1 MRTNLINE
9 PKTNSGKTGVLP
21 IVSIL
26 CPVYNTERF
35 ISATLDSILEQDY
48 ENLQIVIA
56 DDCSSD
62 GTVDIVKSYAS
73 KYPNKIKLIL
83 NKHNIG
89 ITENCNQILEH
100 CTGKYI
106 AFFAGDDLM
115 YPGKVS
121 TQVAVMEECDDCSFT
136 YHSVDV
142 LDGDKENEIIFT
154 TEENKQGYL
163 SFMDIISKGGV
174 IGASSIMARSSC
186 LPPGGFS
193 RRFSR
198 VSDWL
203 MHIEVAI
210 RGQVIKVPGVYGGYL
225 RHHGGES
232 RKTNQTLDEIT
243 GTVDFLAERYNGDK
257 NIQIALRKAIRRY
270 LLGEAAR
277 LFISGNRAG
286 IVNLLKHYC
295 SDSLSLKSICWFIL
309 ISVNLRLHKLNLVR
323 RLYNALSAAT
333 KK

>member
-1 MRTNLINE
+1 M
-9 PKTNSGKTGVLP
+9 GVLP
-21 IVSIL
+21 KVSIL
-26 CPVYNTERF
+26 CPVYNAERF

-62 GTVDIVKSYAS
+62 GTANIVKRYAA
-73 KYPNKIKLIL
+73 KYPDKIILIL
-83 NKHNIG
+83 NKHNLG
-89 ITENCNQILEH
+89 ITDNCNQILGH

-115 YPGKVS
+115 YPDKVS
-121 TQVAVMEECDDCSFT
+121 TQVAVMEEYDDCSFT
-136 YHSVDV
+136 YHSVDI

-174 IGASSIMARSSC
+174 IGACSIMVRSSC

-193 RRFSR
+193 RSFPR

-203 MHIEVAI
+203 MHIEVAL
-210 RGQVIKVPGVYGGYL
+210 RGKVLKVPGVHGGYV
-225 RHHGGES
+225 RHRDGES
-232 RKTNQTLDEIT
+232 RRTNETLDEIM
-243 GTVDFLAERYNGDK
+243 GTVDFLAERYNGDHS
-257 NIQIALRKAIRRY
+257 IQLALRKAVRRY
-270 LLGEAAR
+270 FLGEVAR

-286 IVNLLKHYC
+286 IFSLSKQYC
-295 SDSLSLKSICWFIL
+295 GDSLPLRSICWLAIVSLSL
-309 ISVNLRLHKLNLVR
+309 RLNKLDLVR
-323 RLYNALSAAT
+323 RLYTSLSAAT

>member
-1 MRTNLINE
+1 MNLIFKPNS
-9 PKTNSGKTGVLP
+9 NSGKMGVMP
-21 IVSIL
+21 TVSIL
-26 CPVYNTERF
+26 CPVYNAERF
-35 ISATLDSILEQDY
+35 ISATIDSILEQDY

-83 NKHNIG
+83 NKYNLG
-89 ITENCNQILEH
+89 ITDNCNQILEH

-121 TQVAVMEECDDCSFT
+121 TQVKVMEGCDDCSFT

-154 TEENKQGYL
+154 TEVNKQGYL

-174 IGASSIMARSSC
+174 IGACSIMVRSSC
-186 LPPGGFS
+186 LPTGGFS
-193 RRFSR
+193 RGFPR

-203 MHIEVAI
+203 MHIEVAL

-225 RHHGGES
+225 RHRSGES
-232 RKTNQTLDEIT
+232 RKTNQTLDEIK
-243 GTVDFLAERYNGDK
+243 GTLDFLAERYNGDPS
-257 NIQIALRKAIRRY
+257 IQLALRKSLRRY
-270 LLGEAAR
+270 LLGEVAR

-286 IVNLLKHYC
+286 IIDLSKQYC
-295 SDSLSLKSICWFIL
+295 SDSLPLKSLCWL
-309 ISVNLRLHKLNLVR
+309 AAVSVRLRLYKLDLV
-323 RLYNALSAAT
+323 LSFYAAVSAAT